1 MIIVDYSGIAI
12 SSVVVQKLDI
22 EENIIRHFILN
33 TLRMYNKKFRKEY
46 GRMVIACDSS
56 TWRREYFPNY
66 KYKRR
71 EGREKDEVEKAN
83 WQEIFRIISLIR
95 DELDQSSPYDVIK
108 VDGAEADDIIGTL
121 AINTQEFGQH
131 EPVMIVSAD
140 KDFVQLQKYK
150 NVKQYSPMQKK
161 FVTEKNPNTY
171 LFEHVLKGDSG
182 DGVPNVLSGDNVFAE
197 GIRQTPVTRKKLDY
211 WAENAQDLKSAME
224 PEVYRNYVRN
234 KKLIDLEE
242 IPNDL
247 RDNILGIFNEKSD
260 EDKPKQY
267 AFMKYLMSKR
277 CKNLISDIGDFY

>member
-211 WAENAQDLKSAME
+211 WAENAQDLKSAMV

>member
-22 EENIIRHFILN
+22 EENMIRHFILN

-95 DELDQSSPYDVIK
+95 DELDQHSPYDVIK
-108 VDGAEADDIIGTL
+108 VDGAEADDIIGAL

-150 NVKQYSPMQKK
+150 NVKQYTPIQKK

-197 GIRQTPVTRKKLDY
+197 GIRQSPVTRKKIDY
-211 WAENAQDLKSAME
+211 WTENAQDLKSVME

-242 IPNDL
+242 MPIDL
-247 RDNILGIFNEKSD
+247 RDNILSIFNEKSD